1 MIEFVKYQY
10 ELWKLE
16 NRMKSLLKT
25 YDFHEKRIMFHSQN
39 DLMELK
45 SMDDE
50 VENLQKWTEF
60 LKTEYYFKRCN
71 KLIIPIPEKSN
82 NSYYYEFNFDDDLGD
97 RKIFTTE
104 GFSKVRSLIRQEM
117 KEKGEIVTFWTST
130 IIGIIGSLIGLITVI
145 K

>member
-1 MIEFVKYQY
+1 
-10 ELWKLE
+10 
-16 NRMKSLLKT
+16 MKSLLNT
-25 YDFHEKRIMFHSQN
+25 YDLYEKKIMFHSQD
-39 DLMELK
+39 DLIELNG
-45 SMDDE
+45 MDDE

-71 KLIIPIPEKSN
+71 KLIIPISEKSN
-82 NSYYYEFNFDDDLGD
+82 NSYYYELNFDDDLGE

-117 KEKGEIVTFWTST
+117 KERREIVTFWTST
-130 IIGIIGSLIGLITVI
+130 IIVIIGALIGLITVI